1 MTGPRGREAPLGA
14 SQKAA
19 HHPWGSTQERLSEAI
34 SVFLGIWG
42 QGNRDYPG
50 LWEKEMLKDHVRLD
64 QSWHCNKPNSSS
76 CKEKTLGAGLTYQK
90 TIAKKERMKP
100 THTKKSLV
108 SAAIILLLNST
119 CLVMGASTCFLTRTQ
134 SEITT
139 KESTTE
145 SFLTR
150 MDCQQQLSCAA
161 SRHHLLQTT
170 NATCL
175 LMRCK

>member
-1 MTGPRGREAPLGA
+1 
-14 SQKAA
+14 
-19 HHPWGSTQERLSEAI
+19 
-34 SVFLGIWG
+34 
-42 QGNRDYPG
+42 
-50 LWEKEMLKDHVRLD
+50 MLEDHMRLD
-64 QSWHCNKPNSSS
+64 QSWLCNKPNSSS

-119 CLVMGASTCFLTRTQ
+119 CLVMGASTCFPTRTQ

-161 SRHHLLQTT
+161 SRHHLLQTA

>member
-1 MTGPRGREAPLGA
+1 MTGPKGRKGPLGA

-19 HHPWGSTQERLSEAI
+19 HHLWGSTQERLSEAI
-34 SVFLGIWG
+34 RVFLGIWG
-42 QGNRDYPG
+42 EGNWDYPE
-50 LWEKEMLKDHVRLD
+50 LWEKETLKDHVRLD

-90 TIAKKERMKP
+90 TITKRERMKP
-100 THTKKSLV
+100 THRKKSLV
-108 SAAIILLLNST
+108 SAAIILFLNSI

-145 SFLTR
+145 SFLTG
-150 MDCQQQLSCAA
+150 MDCQQHLSCAA
-161 SRHHLLQTT
+161 SQHHLLQTT
-170 NATCL
+170 NAMCL